1 MASGILVNI
10 QEKVTCPICLELL
23 TETRSLDCGHTFSQA
38 CITANN
44 KESKTGQEGESSCP
58 LCRVSYE
65 PKNLRPN
72 RHVANIVER
81 LREVRLSLEVEQKEN
96 LCTHHKEKLLLSCK
110 EDGKAICWLCEESQQ
125 RHDLTREDS
134 KRYSKT
140 RSRSLQSSV
149 IKFKF

>member
-10 QEKVTCPICLELL
+10 QEKVICPICLELL
-23 TETRSLDCGHTFSQA
+23 TEPRSLDCGHTFSQA

-81 LREVRLSLEVEQKEN
+81 LREVRLSLERN
-96 LCTHHKEKLLLSCK
+96 SCSPARRMGRPFAGFAK
-110 EDGKAICWLCEESQQ
+110 
-125 RHDLTREDS
+125 
-134 KRYSKT
+134 
-140 RSRSLQSSV
+140 SLNSAM
-149 IKFKF
+149 I